1 MIHDYSEVE
10 MVKFTVSQHGDNER
24 KREIEKEKGRAT
36 QRETQTERET
46 GEKNYKSKQNK
57 RNEWRNPLTH
67 TQKHTHI
74 KKWNQNKIGAHTES
88 GKKNSRFCCVGLFV
102 FNFHFCFPFFFC

>member
-24 KREIEKEKGRAT
+24 KREREREKGRAT

-57 RNEWRNPLTH
+57 RNE
-67 TQKHTHI
+67 
-74 KKWNQNKIGAHTES
+74 
-88 GKKNSRFCCVGLFV
+88 
-102 FNFHFCFPFFFC
+102 